1 MTIIR
6 HTRSLSLA
14 LNGRGISTI
23 SNLPGKLVHYIIAD
37 SLHELGDFA
46 RTSKLKSSS
55 SSNHWDMGLGLDRAI
70 SYCFTGDEE
79 GVKASDELLS
89 RMEEHIQMPST
100 RAIWTD
106 EVSGAFPNIPAYIA
120 GQPLNMRTRQRAQT
134 ESAPLAIMVDLGIS
148 AAISAQQVR
157 NRGTAILA
165 LVRALSAH
173 RPIELWAMDFG
184 SADDGAATA
193 YSFGHSRISN
203 AVCCAA
209 KIETSPLDLSTACYA
224 LTHPAF
230 VRQVLFGLEE
240 KYHDFRG
247 GWPFRINRALSRHEM
262 EVLCAPMW
270 PHVSETLALPGLHV
284 ADQSMTDPEAWLK
297 RQLAEHDPLKL
308 EETID

>member
-1 MTIIR
+1 MPTPR
-6 HTRSLSLA
+6 HTRVLTPTTT
-14 LNGRGISTI
+14 GRGISTI
-23 SNLPGKLVHYIIAD
+23 PNLPGKSIHYIIAQ
-37 SLHELGDFA
+37 SLSELGEFA
-46 RTSKLKSSS
+46 RASMLRSSS
-55 SSNHWDMGLGLDRAI
+55 SSSYWDMNLGMKGAI
-70 SYCFTGDEE
+70 DYCFTGDLSAVEQ
-79 GVKASDELLS
+79 SDALLHK
-89 RMEEHIQMPST
+89 MEEHITMPST
-100 RAIWTD
+100 RALWTD
-106 EVSGAFPNIPAYIA
+106 DVAGAFPNIPAYIA
-120 GQPLNMRTRQRAQT
+120 GQPLNMRTRTKHQID
-134 ESAPLAIMVDLGIS
+134 SAPLAIMVDLGIS
-148 AAISAQQVR
+148 AAINATQVR

-184 SADDGAATA
+184 SADDGTS
-193 YSFGHSRISN
+193 SFSYKGSN

-209 KIETSPLDLSTACYA
+209 KIETSPLDLSSACYA

-230 VRQVLFGLEE
+230 VRQILFGLEE

-297 RQLAEHDPLKL
+297 RQLSEHDPLKL

>member
-1 MTIIR
+1 MTIVR
-6 HTRSLSLA
+6 HTRVLSA
-14 LNGRGISTI
+14 TTTGRGISTI
-23 SNLPGKLVHYIIAD
+23 PGLIGKSIHYIIAQ
-37 SLHELGDFA
+37 SPSELGDFA
-46 RTSKLKSSS
+46 RSSKLRASPSSPY
-55 SSNHWDMGLGLDRAI
+55 WDMGLGLDRAI
-70 SYCFTGDEE
+70 DYCFTGDLSA
-79 GVKASDELLS
+79 VAASDDLLS
-89 RMEEHIQMPST
+89 RMEEHITMPST
-100 RAIWTD
+100 RALWTD
-106 EVSGAFPNIPAYIA
+106 DVAGAFPNIPAYIA
-120 GQPLNMRTRQRAQT
+120 GQPLNMRTRVKHQID
-134 ESAPLAIMVDLGIS
+134 SAPLAIMVDLGIS
-148 AAISAQQVR
+148 AAINATQVR

-184 SADDGAATA
+184 GADESGASYGRT
-193 YSFGHSRISN
+193 SN
-203 AVCCAA
+203 AVCIAA
-209 KIETSPLDLSTACYA
+209 KIETSPLDLSSACYA

-230 VRQVLFGLEE
+230 VRQILFGLEE

>member
-6 HTRSLSLA
+6 HTRELKTTTT
-14 LNGRGISTI
+14 GRGIHTI
-23 SNLPGKLVHYIIAD
+23 PNLPGKSVHYIIAQ
-37 SLHELGDFA
+37 SLSELGEFA
-46 RTSKLKSSS
+46 RTSKLRKSPSSS
-55 SSNHWDMGLGLDRAI
+55 YWDMDLGLDRAI
-70 SYCFTGDEE
+70 SYCFTGDLSA
-79 GVKASDELLS
+79 VAASDDLLA
-89 RMEEHIQMPST
+89 RMEEHITMPST
-100 RAIWTD
+100 RAIWAD
-106 EVSGAFPNIPAYIA
+106 DVCGAFPNIPAYIS
-120 GQPLNMRTRQRAQT
+120 GQPLNMRTRIKTQID
-134 ESAPLAIMVDLGIS
+134 SAPLAIMVDLGIS
-148 AAISAQQVR
+148 AAITATQVR

-184 SADDGAATA
+184 SADDGSSA
-193 YSFGHSRISN
+193 YGRTSN
-203 AVCCAA
+203 AVCVAA
-209 KIETSPLDLSTACYA
+209 KIETSPLDLSSACYA

-230 VRQVLFGLEE
+230 VRQVLFGLET
-240 KYHDFRG
+240 KYHDFQG

-308 EETID
+308 EEKID